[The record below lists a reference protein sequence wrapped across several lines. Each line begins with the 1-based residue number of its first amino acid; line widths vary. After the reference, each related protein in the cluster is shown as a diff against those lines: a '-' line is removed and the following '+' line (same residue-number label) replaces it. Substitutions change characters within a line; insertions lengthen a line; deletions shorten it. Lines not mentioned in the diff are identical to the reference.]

1 MMTPR
6 PRAGRWLWSSF
17 DSLGIKVIDE
27 VLSRANKIVNDN
39 IKDDLK
45 LAQLCVEIYELLGH
59 SDLTQ
64 EEVIDN
70 YGTFLL
76 VEDDLDD
83 HGIPVKEYIREKWD
97 KNTLTGLDKEMK
109 EIISFYRKNII
120 EESNKLPAS
129 ARCVRGDVR
138 CLIAFQCGGM

>member
-27 VLSRANKIVNDN
+27 VLSRANKIVKDN
-39 IKDDLK
+39 INDDLK

-64 EEVIDN
+64 EEVIDD

-83 HGIPVKEYIREKWD
+83 HGIPVKENIREKWD
-97 KNTLTGLDKEMK
+97 KNALAGLDKEMK
-109 EIISFYRKNII
+109 RIISFLSKEHY
-120 EESNKLPAS
+120 
-129 ARCVRGDVR
+129 
-138 CLIAFQCGGM
+138 